1 MVERDMLEIGILGLD
16 TSHPAAFADILAD
29 DNRAT
34 VSTVWDNGDVR
45 DGDYAKEFCERFG
58 TRRVDD
64 PMEMVDTVD
73 AVMVLTANWD
83 DHRRLAVPFLDAGV
97 ATLIDKPLVGRVA
110 DIDAIAD
117 AADGT
122 PLFGGSAV
130 PFHPSI
136 TALPIGYHGRTLYC
150 AGYDDPF
157 YYGVHFTSTA
167 RLLAGTD
174 WVSVSPHDGPG
185 TVVTITFANDTTAT
199 LRLDGPQEP
208 AAFGIL
214 DVSDRTRT
222 VLIPDGEDPL
232 QKMYTAFLDRFLAA
246 VRGERDDRDRI
257 VDAGRLVLA
266 VQAALTHD
274 RVVTPDAAALRETH
288 IDGEEFL
295 ADYTP
300 YY

>member
-1 MVERDMLEIGILGLD
+1 MAERDMLDIGILGLG

-29 DNRAT
+29 DDRAT

-58 TRRVDD
+58 SRRVND
-64 PMEMVDTVD
+64 PLEMLDTVD

-117 AADGT
+117 AANGT

-136 TALPIGYHGRTLYC
+136 TALPIDYPGRTLYG
-150 AGYDDPF
+150 AGYNDPF

-185 TVVTITFANDTTAT
+185 TVVTITFANDTVAT
-199 LRLDGPQEP
+199 LRLDGPEEP

-222 VLIPDGEDPL
+222 VLIHDGEEPL
-232 QKMYTAFLDRFLAA
+232 QRMYTAFLDGFLAA

-257 VDAGRLVLA
+257 VDAGHLILA
-266 VQAALTHD
+266 VQAALTRD
-274 RVVTPDAAALRETH
+274 RVVTPDAAALGETH
-288 IDGEEFL
+288 IDGEAFL
-295 ADYTP
+295 ADYMP

>member
-1 MVERDMLEIGILGLD
+1 MREIGLLGLG
-16 TSHPAAFADILAD
+16 TSHPAAFAEIIAD

-34 VSTVWDNGDVR
+34 VSTVWNNGDVR
-45 DGDYAKEFCERFG
+45 DSDYAKEFCEQFG

-64 PMEMVDTVD
+64 PLEMLDTAD

-97 ATLIDKPLVGRVA
+97 PTLIDKPLVGRVA

-117 AADGT
+117 AANGT

-136 TALPIGYHGRTLYC
+136 TALPIDYPGRTLYC
-150 AGYDDPF
+150 AGYNDPF
-157 YYGVHFTSTA
+157 YYGVHLTSTA

-185 TVVTITFANDTTAT
+185 TATTITFANDTVAT

-222 VLIPDGEDPL
+222 VLIDDGEEPL
-232 QKMYTAFLDRFLAA
+232 QRMYTTFLDEFLAA

-257 VDAGRLVLA
+257 VDAGRLALA
-266 VQAALTHD
+266 VQTALTHD
-274 RVVTPDAAALRETH
+274 SVVTPDSAALTETH
-288 IDGEEFL
+288 IDGGEFL